1 MPTNA
6 TGSPVQVAVMGIPI
20 APVRM
25 GEAAAWVAA
34 WVQSRAGKTVFT
46 VNPEITMLAG
56 RDDEFAAIL
65 RASDLN
71 LADGVG
77 VVLAAR
83 LAGLEIPE
91 RVAGADFAEHLGEV
105 GGALGWSIFFLGG
118 REGVARRAGEALA
131 RRHPGLRIAGWSE
144 ADSGEA
150 ADEETVAAINA
161 VNTDLLLV
169 AFGAPGQE
177 RWIARNLKSLD
188 VGVAIGVGGTFDFL
202 AGDIPRAPA
211 RMRAVGLEWL
221 YRLIN
226 QPSRWRRMLA
236 LPAFAA
242 AALRWALGSRR

>member
-1 MPTNA
+1 MD
-6 TGSPVQVAVMGIPI
+6 GQKRPVQVTVMGIPI

-34 WVQSRAGKTVFT
+34 WVQSRAGKAVFT
-46 VNPEITMLAG
+46 VNPEIVMLAG
-56 RDDEFAAIL
+56 RDDEFARIL
-65 RASDLN
+65 RDSDLN
-71 LADGVG
+71 LADGIG
-77 VVLAAR
+77 VVLAAG
-83 LAGLEIPE
+83 LAGVPIPE
-91 RVAGADFAEHLGEV
+91 RVAGADLVEHLGQI
-105 GGALGWSIFFLGG
+105 GGSLGWSIFFLGG
-118 REGVARRAGEALA
+118 RECVACRAGEALVQ
-131 RRHPGLRIAGWSE
+131 RHPSLRVAGWSE

-150 ADEETVAAINA
+150 ADDETIAAINA

-177 RWIARNLKSLD
+177 RWIARNLKSLN

-202 AGDIPRAPA
+202 AGDVPRAPA

-221 YRLIN
+221 YRLLV

-242 AALRWALGSRR
+242 AAVRWALAGRR